1 LVRLG
6 YQGSESQVRATV
18 RPWRPKRPSRQ
29 RTDRRTASFQWWV
42 LRPYQQL
49 SESSK
54 QELADLL
61 EANPALAEGHRL
73 KESCQRILAEHDTQ
87 GFNAWLQEAAESGLK
102 TFETLA
108 KSFRKDYEAVKLALT
123 TPLSTSQCEGQ
134 ICRVKQIK
142 RPGYGRAKLDLL
154 RQRVL
159 HRRVAA

>member
-1 LVRLG
+1 
-6 YQGSESQVRATV
+6 
-18 RPWRPKRPSRQ
+18 
-29 RTDRRTASFQWWV
+29 
-42 LRPYQQL
+42 
-49 SESSK
+49 
-54 QELADLL
+54 
-61 EANPALAEGHRL
+61 
-73 KESCQRILAEHDTQ
+73 
-87 GFNAWLQEAAESGLK
+87 LK